1 MSIYD
6 NKYSPVLATNA
17 NENTGLVQSAGLTP
31 TAFNQGL
38 AGSRLLVR
46 PQLLLAVVLFSPA
59 FPDPQGENIPC
70 PWISF
75 SVVGSWPYDSLMVS
89 LSERGADGLVCGVSD
104 FCVVRSEQSIHFSP
118 SNLFIFN

>member
-38 AGSRLLVR
+38 AGSRMHAEEGRERLALV
-46 PQLLLAVVLFSPA
+46 
-59 FPDPQGENIPC
+59 
-70 PWISF
+70 
-75 SVVGSWPYDSLMVS
+75 
-89 LSERGADGLVCGVSD
+89 
-104 FCVVRSEQSIHFSP
+104 
-118 SNLFIFN
+118 